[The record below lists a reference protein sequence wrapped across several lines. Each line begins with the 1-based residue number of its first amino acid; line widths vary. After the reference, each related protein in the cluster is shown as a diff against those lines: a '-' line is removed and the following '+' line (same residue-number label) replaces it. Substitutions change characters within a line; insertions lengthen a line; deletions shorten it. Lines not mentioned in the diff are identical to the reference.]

1 MSEALP
7 CQKLIIPPPTPP
19 TVVLH
24 RDTKPIKLLT
34 SNNQMAQITAGFGLK
49 SVLGWNTQCFG
60 VILGKSEFEAE
71 KCHTKSI
78 EQIYLNI
85 CYYLTVIFIL
95 TLKYEQKFQPHL
107 KDYSFC

>member
-1 MSEALP
+1 M
-7 CQKLIIPPPTPP
+7 
-19 TVVLH
+19 V
-24 RDTKPIKLLT
+24 
-34 SNNQMAQITAGFGLK
+34 QITAGLGLK

-60 VILGKSEFEAE
+60 VILGKSEFEAK

-85 CYYLTVIFIL
+85 CYYLNVIFIL

-107 KDYSFC
+107 TFLCFVIELLLTNSN